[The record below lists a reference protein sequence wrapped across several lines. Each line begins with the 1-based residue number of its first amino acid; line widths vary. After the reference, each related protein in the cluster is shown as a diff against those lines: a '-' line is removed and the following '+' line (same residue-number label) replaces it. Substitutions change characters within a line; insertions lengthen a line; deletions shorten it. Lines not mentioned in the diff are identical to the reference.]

1 MKSGSEITSTI
12 PVHYILL
19 EGRGFIHI
27 FEYFAFGYIIVKFA
41 QSWELSEPRDLTAVS
56 PHTIADHMS
65 LSTVTV

>member
-27 FEYFAFGYIIVKFA
+27 FEYFAFWLRYC
-41 QSWELSEPRDLTAVS
+41 
-56 PHTIADHMS
+56 
-65 LSTVTV
+65 